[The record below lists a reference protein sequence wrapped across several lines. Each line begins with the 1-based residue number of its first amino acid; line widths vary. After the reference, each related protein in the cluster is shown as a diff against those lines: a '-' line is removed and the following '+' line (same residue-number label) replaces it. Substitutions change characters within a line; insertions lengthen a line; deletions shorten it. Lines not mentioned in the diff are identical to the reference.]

1 MWWLALALDAR
12 ADDVKLVLYD
22 PPHTRTAPMD
32 RCDVALCSTLLDL
45 VKRSQHT
52 IDFAFYGFRNQ
63 SELFEAM
70 RAARDRGVR
79 IRGVVDMDSK
89 NVNYY
94 DSTEVWQREFPEVK
108 TDFAVDT
115 QKMLKQSSFGNIQ
128 YKCPRPVG
136 FDGPLQCNAFDLG
149 SGRCYLSAHVAREP
163 ITFQGDIMH
172 DKFVVVDGRY
182 VWTGSTNASD
192 SCAGGYNSNL
202 VIVVDSPQVAE
213 WYTSEFEQMFAGKFH
228 WMKSPQLLP
237 MRAQI
242 DPETWLEVYFSPQHT
257 PMKKV
262 VEPLI
267 ENARE
272 SIDIA
277 VFFLTHKGIA
287 QDLID
292 AKNRGVK
299 VRVVIDST
307 GASNEYSKHE
317 VLRLAG
323 IPVKVEDFGGKMHA
337 KSAVIDGNIVI
348 GGSMN
353 WTGAGEDDNDENT
366 IVLHSQKIGAQY
378 EAWFEKVW
386 ARIPDR
392 WLESRPDAES
402 RDSGTSCRD
411 GFDNDYDHKSDQ
423 EDPGCGPHP
432 PPLPP
437 TPPYQIVNSAGAKCS
452 WDLVNQD
459 QDR

>member
-1 MWWLALALDAR
+1 MMPWWFAAVAA

-22 PPHTRTAPMD
+22 PAPTRAAPMD
-32 RCDVALCSTLLDL
+32 KCDVELCSSLLGL
-45 VKRSQHT
+45 VQHAT
-52 IDFAFYGFRNQ
+52 KSIDFAFYGMRNQ

-70 RAARDRGVR
+70 KAARDRGVV
-79 IRGVVDMDSK
+79 IRGVVDMDVK

-94 DSTEVWQREFPEVK
+94 ESTGIWQREFPNIK

-115 QKMLKQSSFGNIQ
+115 QSMLHQRSFSNIQ

-136 FDGPLQCNAFDLG
+136 FDGPLQCLAIDLG
-149 SGRCYLSAHVAREP
+149 HDRCYLSAHVSREA
-163 ITFQGDIMH
+163 ITYQGDIMH

-192 SCAGGYNSNL
+192 SCAGGYNANL
-202 VIVVDSPQVAE
+202 VMVVDSPQVAE
-213 WYTSEFEQMFAGKFH
+213 WYTGEFAQMYAGQFH
-228 WMKSPQLLP
+228 GTKTPQTLP
-237 MRAQI
+237 MRAQL
-242 DPETWLEVYFSPQHT
+242 DPQTWLEVYFSPQHS

-262 VEPLI
+262 VEPLL
-267 ENARE
+267 ENAQR

-277 VFFLTHKGIA
+277 VFFLTHKGVA

-292 AKNRGVK
+292 AHNRGVK

-323 IPVKVEDFGGKMHA
+323 IPVKIEDFGGKMHA
-337 KSAVIDGNIVI
+337 KSAVIDGEVVI

-353 WTGAGEDDNDENT
+353 WTGAGEEDNDENT
-366 IVLHSQKIGAQY
+366 IVLHSARHGAQY
-378 EAWFEKVW
+378 TEWFERLWKKV
-386 ARIPDR
+386 PDR
-392 WLESRPDAES
+392 WLQGRPDAES

-411 GFDNDYDHKSDQ
+411 GFDNDHDHLADAL
-423 EDPGCGPHP
+423 DPGCSTSP
-432 PPLPP
+432 PPLPE
-437 TPPYQIVNSAGAKCS
+437 PPPHQIVNSAGAKCS
-452 WDLVNQD
+452 WDLLQD
-459 QDR
+459 EDR

>member
-1 MWWLALALDAR
+1 MWWFLADAL

-22 PPHTRTAPMD
+22 PPHSRSAPMD
-32 RCDVALCSTLLDL
+32 RCDVELCSSLLQL
-45 VKRSQHT
+45 VRNAKVS
-52 IDFAFYGFRNQ
+52 IDFAFYGMRSQ

-70 RAARDRGVR
+70 RDARARGVKV
-79 IRGVVDMDSK
+79 RGVVDMDVK

-94 DSTEVWQREFPEVK
+94 DSTGVWQQEFPDIK

-115 QKMLKQSSFGNIQ
+115 ESLLHQRSMSNIQ
-128 YKCPRPVG
+128 YKCPRPTG
-136 FDGPLQCNAFDLG
+136 FEGPLQCLAINLG
-149 SGRCYLSAHVAREP
+149 NDRCYLSAHVSREV
-163 ITFQGDIMH
+163 ITYQGDIMH

-202 VIVVDSPQVAE
+202 VMVVDSPQVAE
-213 WYTSEFEQMFAGKFH
+213 YYHGEFEQMYAGKFH
-228 WMKSPQLLP
+228 GTKTAQTLP

-242 DPETWLEVYFSPQHT
+242 DSDTWLEVYFSPQHT

-262 VEPLI
+262 VEPLLV
-267 ENARE
+267 NARA

-277 VFFLTHKGIA
+277 VFFLTHKGVA

-292 AKNRGVK
+292 AHNRGVK

-323 IPVKVEDFGGKMHA
+323 IPVKIEDFGGKMHA
-337 KSAVIDGNIVI
+337 KSAVIDGEIVI

-353 WTGAGEDDNDENT
+353 WTGAGEEDNDENT
-366 IVLHSQKIGAQY
+366 IVLHSREHGTQY
-378 EAWFEKVW
+378 EAWFEKLW
-386 ARIPDR
+386 ARIPDK
-392 WLESRPDAES
+392 WLQGRPDAES
-402 RDSGTSCRD
+402 QDSGTACRD
-411 GFDNDYDHKSDQ
+411 GVDNDYDKATDL
-423 EDPGCGPHP
+423 EDPGCRPNP
-432 PPLPP
+432 PALPAA
-437 TPPYQIVNSAGAKCS
+437 PPYQIVSSAGAKCS
-452 WDLVNQD
+452 WDLLNPDQD
-459 QDR
+459 Q

>member
-1 MWWLALALDAR
+1 MWWWTLLATAS
-12 ADDVKLVLYD
+12 ADDVSLVLYD
-22 PPHTRTAPMD
+22 PPDARSAPMD
-32 RCDVALCSTLLDL
+32 RCDVALCTSLLEL
-45 VKRSQHT
+45 VRGAKTS
-52 IDFAFYGFRNQ
+52 IDFAFYGMRNQ
-63 SELFEAM
+63 SELFEAFK
-70 RAARDRGVR
+70 AARDRGVR
-79 IRGVVDMDSK
+79 IRGVVDMDVK

-94 DSTEVWQREFPEVK
+94 DSTTLWQKEFPDLK

-115 QKMLKQSSFGNIQ
+115 ESAMHQRSFSSIQ
-128 YKCPRPVG
+128 YKCPRPAG
-136 FDGPLQCNAFDLG
+136 FEGPLQCNAIDLG
-149 SGRCYLSAHVAREP
+149 NDRCYLSAHVSREP

-192 SCAGGYNSNL
+192 SCAGGYNANL
-202 VIVVDSPQVAE
+202 VMVVDSPQVAE
-213 WYTSEFEQMFAGKFH
+213 WYTGEFLQMYAGKFH
-228 WMKSPQLLP
+228 ETKVAQPLP

-242 DPETWLEVYFSPQHT
+242 DSDTWLEVYFSPQHE

-267 ENARE
+267 KNAQR

-277 VFFLTHKGIA
+277 VFFLTHKGVA

-292 AKNRGVK
+292 AKNRGVQ
-299 VRVVIDST
+299 VRVVLDAS

-323 IPVKVEDFGGKMHA
+323 IPVKIENFGGKMHA
-337 KSAVIDGNIVI
+337 KSAVIDGEIVV

-353 WTGAGEDDNDENT
+353 WTGAGEEDNDENT
-366 IVLHSQKIGAQY
+366 IVLHSRSHATQY
-378 EAWFEKVW
+378 EQWFDRLW

-392 WLESRPDAES
+392 WLQGRPDVES
-402 RDSGTSCRD
+402 ADSGTACRD
-411 GFDNDYDHKSDQ
+411 GFDNDYDKLADSA
-423 EDPGCGPHP
+423 DPGCSANP

-437 TPPYQIVNSAGAKCS
+437 SPPYQIVNAAGAKCS
-452 WDLVNQD
+452 WDLVNPD